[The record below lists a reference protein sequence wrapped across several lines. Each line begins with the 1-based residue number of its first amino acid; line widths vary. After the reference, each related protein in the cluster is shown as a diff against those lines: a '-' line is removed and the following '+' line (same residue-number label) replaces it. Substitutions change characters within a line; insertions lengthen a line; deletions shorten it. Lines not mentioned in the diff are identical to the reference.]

1 LQLAE
6 ASFRAISFEPG
17 APVIDDVS
25 QIEQLLVRYCHRL
38 DRGTAREVAELF
50 TEDGALIPAYQSSE
64 PVRGRETIN
73 AWFERYI
80 SESRSAMS
88 NLKHAPMAVQVD
100 VKDDAAHV
108 FAYFSAMFVKDG
120 RFVQAFGT
128 YTDRVIRLGGSWLL
142 AEHRIDT
149 DLVLP
154 GVTISQP

>member
-1 LQLAE
+1 
-6 ASFRAISFEPG
+6 
-17 APVIDDVS
+17 VTDDVS

-50 TEDGALIPAYQSSE
+50 AEDGALIPAYESSE
-64 PVRGRETIN
+64 PVRGRETIR
-73 AWFERYI
+73 AWYEHYI

-88 NLKHAPMAVQVD
+88 NLKHAPMAIQVD
-100 VKDDAAHV
+100 ISGDAAHV
-108 FAYFSAMFVKDG
+108 LAYFTAMFVKEG

-128 YTDRVIRLGGSWLL
+128 YTDRLICLGGAWLF